1 MKYNLN
7 PVSRCIRGQDFEPK
21 IYVKNGSH
29 TLGPTL
35 GSYPSED

>member
-7 PVSRCIRGQDFEPK
+7 PVSRGIHGQDFEPN

-29 TLGPTL
+29 SLGPTL
-35 GSYPSED
+35 KWFQKT